1 MLTIY
6 PQTKDNLVMR
16 FLLVI
21 IIGFWLGPVMADGW
35 TGPDDVLQ
43 AAKAGNPEAQLEMGI
58 LYQYGFNMPGNNVPA
73 LAWYLASAEQGNQ
86 SAAARSDV
94 LQKQMLPTEVG
105 EARELS
111 KNLAVL
117 SSLSSETTA
126 TPGYKPQGY
135 AEGGNENGNPPAVVE
150 MATDPD
156 PVTAQSGQ
164 ATGETSPEPLPDL
177 GPETELLPEIETPAQ

>member
-1 MLTIY
+1 MLF
-6 PQTKDNLVMR
+6 R
-16 FLLVI
+16 
-21 IIGFWLGPVMADGW
+21 
-35 TGPDDVLQ
+35 
-43 AAKAGNPEAQLEMGI
+43 
-58 LYQYGFNMPGNNVPA
+58 
-73 LAWYLASAEQGNQ
+73 